1 MEKRVWVPFGALSK
15 TAKIK
20 RGISLSCEAGI
31 SLSSL
36 IMAAVYG
43 ASGDENNRLFTC
55 LMTGLLLWVPVAA
68 ERVFRHR
75 FSFSQHLA
83 FILLL
88 LGGALL
94 GSVFYL
100 FYTTSW
106 FDCFMHVVAG
116 YLLMIFLL
124 IPLCRKLGEIEEGG
138 LKDRR
143 SALSSAFILLLCS
156 LGTACFWELAEF
168 VADVL
173 FKQTAQGAVSEEI
186 LQAIADK
193 GYTGVAASWEA
204 QKYVSVLDTDLDML
218 CHAGGSLVFCLHYL
232 LHVFTKKDLGMGR
245 LVRDI
250 RAEEMNT
257 AAI

>member
-1 MEKRVWVPFGALSK
+1 MEKGVGGLLGSVRK
-15 TAKIK
+15 RERNK
-20 RGISLSCEAGI
+20 RGISRAGGGGT
-31 SLSSL
+31 SRTGW
-36 IMAAVYG
+36 IMGGVAG
-43 ASGDENNRLFTC
+43 AKGEENNRLFTC

-94 GSVFYL
+94 GRVFYL

-106 FDCFMHVVAG
+106 FDCFMPVFAG

-124 IPLCRKLGEIEEGG
+124 MPLCRKLGEIEEGG

-143 SALSSAFILLLCS
+143 SALSSAFILFLCS
-156 LGTACFWELAEF
+156 LGTACFWELAAF

-173 FKQTAQGAVSEEI
+173 FKQTAQGTVSEEI

-218 CHAGGSLVFCLHYL
+218 CHAVGSLVFCLHYL

-245 LVRDI
+245 LARDI
-250 RAEEMNT
+250 RADEMNT

>member
-1 MEKRVWVPFGALSK
+1 M
-15 TAKIK
+15 
-20 RGISLSCEAGI
+20 
-31 SLSSL
+31 
-36 IMAAVYG
+36 
-43 ASGDENNRLFTC
+43 
-55 LMTGLLLWVPVAA
+55 
-68 ERVFRHR
+68 
-75 FSFSQHLA
+75 
-83 FILLL
+83 
-88 LGGALL
+88 
-94 GSVFYL
+94 
-100 FYTTSW
+100 
-106 FDCFMHVVAG
+106 
-116 YLLMIFLL
+116 
-124 IPLCRKLGEIEEGG
+124 
-138 LKDRR
+138 
-143 SALSSAFILLLCS
+143 CS

-218 CHAGGSLVFCLHYL
+218 CHAVGSLVFCLHYL

-250 RAEEMNT
+250 RADEMNT